1 MRQVSYPD
9 PAVHAPDP
17 GCCRRC
23 AGTRCRGRAQQVAA
37 IVFLPHGHASPR
49 RARAR
54 ASPWRARGRARPQDV
69 GGRRRARVARSI
81 PHGRR
86 QWHTARRHRGKGA
99 QSRPGRSTTRR
110 RSERRESGRTSARST
125 THRNDVRHPPAREQR
140 RRRGRMR
147 LERPST
153 DGVRRRPRG
162 STGHPRRAATVTL
175 NIRAVGAGVVRTRLL
190 GRRSTPVERAHAR
203 ARRAHAGDAPPDA
216 RSPTPGRRARVAAVR
231 QEAHR
236 YWSRRAASARAQPRG
251 RGPGGLRVGA
261 CAKNQQGVWGLC
273 VCADVCLGWT
283 EVLLSS

>member
-1 MRQVSYPD
+1 M
-9 PAVHAPDP
+9 
-17 GCCRRC
+17 
-23 AGTRCRGRAQQVAA
+23 
-37 IVFLPHGHASPR
+37 
-49 RARAR
+49 
-54 ASPWRARGRARPQDV
+54 
-69 GGRRRARVARSI
+69 
-81 PHGRR
+81 
-86 QWHTARRHRGKGA
+86 
-99 QSRPGRSTTRR
+99 
-110 RSERRESGRTSARST
+110 
-125 THRNDVRHPPAREQR
+125 
-140 RRRGRMR
+140 
-147 LERPST
+147 